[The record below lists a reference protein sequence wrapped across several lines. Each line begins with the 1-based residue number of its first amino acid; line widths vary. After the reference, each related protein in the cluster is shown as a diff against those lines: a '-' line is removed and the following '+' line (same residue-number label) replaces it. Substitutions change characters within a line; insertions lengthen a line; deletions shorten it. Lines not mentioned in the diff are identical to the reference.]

1 MLLVQVVGCWLSDDV
16 ACDTFGPDDVDA
28 TAADEGD
35 VDEVVVDV
43 DDVDGGGDGADKD
56 VVAEV
61 VVADAGCK
69 LMYVDG
75 TTCLLVAG

>member
-35 VDEVVVDV
+35 VDVVVVDV
-43 DDVDGGGDGADKD
+43 VPVAGGGAVFDKD
-56 VVAEV
+56 VVDEV
-61 VVADAGCK
+61 VIVDVGCT
-69 LMYVDG
+69 VF
-75 TTCLLVAG
+75 C